1 MKNGYDQFFKEAQKA
16 KGLIGDKPS
25 KSGKTPKH
33 AVQKT
38 PEDRLRNAVA
48 ARVKEKKRIRARDR
62 QSFPIFSAIV
72 ATAVLGAG
80 TVALLR
86 PELAEKWMG
95 RIEIGAFGKAEA
107 AAGAGPGPEKS
118 AAPAKA
124 QTAKTAETATSA
136 KPAVAQEEKMGKGW
150 SDEEMSF
157 FKKLN
162 DRKKEQDLRE
172 AELNKMEEE
181 LQRQKV
187 ELDEKIKRL
196 EAMRGEISQ
205 TLKARVA
212 SDQEKVDKLVQMY
225 SSMKPQQASKI
236 IESLNEDLA
245 VEVLDKM
252 KKKSAAEIMNA
263 MDSKKAQRLSELLTG
278 YQRMPSSAKT
288 SGEQI
293 D

>member
-1 MKNGYDQFFKEAQKA
+1 LVLEQSRFFDLNWQRSGWAELKLVPLEKQKRPLALVLARKNLPLRQKH
-16 KGLIGDKPS
+16 KR
-25 KSGKTPKH
+25 
-33 AVQKT
+33 Q
-38 PEDRLRNAVA
+38 RL
-48 ARVKEKKRIRARDR
+48 
-62 QSFPIFSAIV
+62 P
-72 ATAVLGAG
+72 
-80 TVALLR
+80 R
-86 PELAEKWMG
+86 P
-95 RIEIGAFGKAEA
+95 R
-107 AAGAGPGPEKS
+107 PP
-118 AAPAKA
+118 
-124 QTAKTAETATSA
+124 
-136 KPAVAQEEKMGKGW
+136 QEEKMGKGW